1 MNDIKFSVCVTTYQR
16 WDLCFK
22 ALSSIVDQSF
32 KPHEIILINDDPTS
46 DVPKKVL
53 ELISENCIQYHRNEK
68 NIGLAQSRNKAI
80 SLSSGHYFL
89 FCDDDDYWHEEYLEK
104 VSKKLLILNFP
115 EMHVMIDPIYKRNIG
130 EYTDLNQ
137 LFIKGFTPPVAA
149 QCYNLNFLKTN
160 NIRYSRE
167 CISGVDHDL
176 WINLLSKN
184 PKVSI
189 TFALDVAQQS
199 SDRLQMT
206 NDYHNR
212 ISKIEAALGIW
223 EDTLIQSGRETE
235 LFENLVR
242 GYRLYLERKF
252 AQKLLFAEIK
262 FKNPIFLG
270 ERLSGI
276 RGLRNLILRKIF
288 RIVLRYKFTT
298 LDCRI

>member
-32 KPHEIILINDDPTS
+32 KPHEIILINDDPMS
-46 DVPKKVL
+46 NVPKKVL
-53 ELISENCIQYHRNEK
+53 ELIDENCIIYHKNEK
-68 NIGLAQSRNKAI
+68 NIGLARSRNEAI
-80 SLSSGHYFL
+80 SLSSGNYFL
-89 FCDDDDYWHEEYLEK
+89 FCDDDDYWNEEYLEK
-104 VSKKLLILNFP
+104 VSKKLRSLNFP

-137 LFIKGFTPPVAA
+137 LFIKGFAPPVAA

-160 NIRYSRE
+160 NIQYSPE
-167 CISGVDHDL
+167 CTSGVDHDL
-176 WINLLSKN
+176 WINLLRIN
-184 PKVSI
+184 PRVAI

-212 ISKIEAALGIW
+212 ISNIEAALGIW
-223 EDTLIQSGRETE
+223 ENNLNQSDLEAG

-252 AQKLLFAEIK
+252 TLKLLYAGIK
-262 FKNPIFLG
+262 FKNPTFCG

-288 RIVLRYKFTT
+288 RIVLRYKFPT
-298 LDCRI
+298 LDYRI